1 MSFPRKRESIIKC
14 CTLCHSRTHFRECKL
29 QRESIFCIS
38 SHIFFLSLSLRTF
51 EESVAISL
59 LLYIFHLYLSF
70 ILNQYFA
77 PCIFLFLHFCIISS
91 HTYNPNPLF
100 LYKLNTKYQRLT
112 PDFNKYALFLCNILP
127 FFATKTI
134 KKLYFL

>member
-1 MSFPRKRESIIKC
+1 MLLPSVIPSLSVIPVKTGIYLFY
-14 CTLCHSRTHFRECKL
+14 
-29 QRESIFCIS
+29 
-38 SHIFFLSLSLRTF
+38 FFSYFLPLSLSLRTF

-112 PDFNKYALFLCNILP
+112 PDFNKYVLFLCNIP
-127 FFATKTI
+127 SFSDTNTI
-134 KKLYFL
+134 KKL